1 MSEIKK
7 HYFQFPQDYKSMS
20 EKDKEI
26 ALTEL
31 ADEILDQVIS
41 PLKENK

>member
-7 HYFQFPQDYKSMS
+7 HYLQFPQDYKSMS
-20 EKDKEI
+20 EKDKDI

-31 ADEILDQVIS
+31 ANEILDQLVS
-41 PLKENK
+41 PPKGNK

>member
-1 MSEIKK
+1 MSEINK

-20 EKDKEI
+20 ENDKDI

-31 ADEILDQVIS
+31 ANEILDQLFS

>member
-1 MSEIKK
+1 VSEIKK

-20 EKDKEI
+20 ENDKDI

-31 ADEILDQVIS
+31 ANEILDQLVS
-41 PLKENK
+41 PPKGNK

>member
-1 MSEIKK
+1 MSEINK

-20 EKDKEI
+20 EKDKDI

-31 ADEILDQVIS
+31 ANEILDQLIS
-41 PLKENK
+41 PPKGNK

>member
-20 EKDKEI
+20 EKDKDQ

-31 ADEILDQVIS
+31 ANEILDQLVS
-41 PLKENK
+41 PSKDNK

>member
-7 HYFQFPQDYKSMS
+7 HYFQFPLDFKSMS

-31 ADEILDQVIS
+31 VDEILDQVIS

>member
-7 HYFQFPQDYKSMS
+7 HYFQFPHDYQSMS